1 MSYKTYTSEFKAKVV
16 IEVLQGEKSL
26 SEIAA
31 QYNLNP
37 NMVRNW
43 KSEFLE
49 NASTIFE
56 NPKKA
61 ARRKEEALKK
71 EKETMLKNALENYK
85 ELQEMFASFDCAI
98 YVENTGTIEQHNMLL
113 DQAEFTDL
121 CRREK
126 FDVLIDIGH
135 ANANGWDLEKLIC
148 SLAGQIKAYHLHNN
162 DGRRDLHNRILD
174 GTLPFQSIMGTIL
187 SKTPNA
193 ELIIEYIRPELAQA
207 ALFEDIEK
215 VQSMVNAVAD

>member
-1 MSYKTYTSEFKAKVV
+1 MSYKTYTSEFKAKVI

-61 ARRKEEALKK
+61 EKAARRKEEVLKK
-71 EKETMLKNALENYK
+71 EKETMLKTIGQL
-85 ELQEMFASFDCAI
+85 
-98 YVENTGTIEQHNMLL
+98 TIE
-113 DQAEFTDL
+113 
-121 CRREK
+121 
-126 FDVLIDIGH
+126 
-135 ANANGWDLEKLIC
+135 
-148 SLAGQIKAYHLHNN
+148 
-162 DGRRDLHNRILD
+162 RDFLQDCFRQS
-174 GTLPFQSIMGTIL
+174 GLPV
-187 SKTPNA
+187 
-193 ELIIEYIRPELAQA
+193 PELDP
-207 ALFEDIEK
+207 ED
-215 VQSMVNAVAD
+215 Q